1 MIRIVRSI
9 ETFATRLETAK
20 QRLIVDKCALR
31 NASTS
36 LREAE
41 EALKNHISISE
52 EAARKFLQTFREY
65 VNVEK
70 EYEQIVSTQDANAID
85 VANQRLYI
93 SANRKCEAHAKLT
106 AVNKELDNAVN
117 AVDDSLANYKEALD
131 EFDSSEMEYTIT
143 ENCFQKAVDEFNGGV

>member
-31 NASTS
+31 NASVS

-41 EALKNHISISE
+41 EAVKSHTSISE
-52 EAARKFLQTFREY
+52 EAARQFLQIFREC
-65 VNVEK
+65 VNI
-70 EYEQIVSTQDANAID
+70 EYEKIVSTQDANAID

-93 SANRKCEAHAKLT
+93 SANRKREAHAKLT
-106 AVNKELDNAVN
+106 AANKELEDAENAM
-117 AVDDSLANYKEALD
+117 DDSLANYKEALD
-131 EFDSSEMEYTIT
+131 EFNSSEMEYTIAKD
-143 ENCFQKAVDEFNGGV
+143 CFQKAVDEFNGGV

>member
-1 MIRIVRSI
+1 MIRIVHSI

-31 NASTS
+31 NASVS

-41 EALKNHISISE
+41 EALKNHTSISE
-52 EAARKFLQTFREY
+52 EAARQFLQTFREY
-65 VNVEK
+65 VVCEK
-70 EYEQIVSTQDANAID
+70 DYEQIVSTQDANAID

-93 SANRKCEAHAKLT
+93 TANRKHEAHAKLRT
-106 AVNKELDNAVN
+106 ANKELDDAENALHDN
-117 AVDDSLANYKEALD
+117 LENYKEALD
-131 EFDSSEMEYTIT
+131 EFNSSEMEYTIA